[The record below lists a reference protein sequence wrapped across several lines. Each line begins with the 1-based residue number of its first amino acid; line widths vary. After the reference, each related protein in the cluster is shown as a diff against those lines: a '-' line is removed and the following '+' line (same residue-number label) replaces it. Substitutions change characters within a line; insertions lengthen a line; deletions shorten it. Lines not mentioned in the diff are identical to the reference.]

1 MNTIVKNNVH
11 SKMKW
16 KLVNA
21 GAEKNN
27 ENAAAKKSTS
37 TVVMKNRDSFRA
49 NTQKK
54 VVTYSP
60 DTVKTSLKDS
70 AKVRALSTTRNVAT
84 TTSQMKNIPRYLAAK
99 MAGVSCDSYG
109 NPSIN
114 SRDQQRDYENALSQ
128 IRGDHANLSYKES
141 YCYSQTGNS
150 YGYTDATTSC
160 STYALAT
167 ALSIKEGRQ
176 VTPDQIATDSATSG
190 HGTRWEYH
198 NAYSIA
204 ADEESTLFAIDAQL
218 ELGNPVLIH
227 TTGLTAK
234 GEASEHWATVI
245 GKKNG
250 EYTIIDPYYGDVRNL
265 SDMQIYKNSGS
276 IVGYVILSNEY

>member
-1 MNTIVKNNVH
+1 MNTIVENNVH

-21 GAEKNN
+21 GAEKND
-27 ENAAAKKSTS
+27 ESAAAKKSTS

-60 DTVKTSLKDS
+60 DTVKTSLKDA

-84 TTSQMKNIPRYLAAK
+84 TTTQMKNIPRYLAAK
-99 MAGVSCDSYG
+99 MAGVSCYSNG
-109 NPSIN
+109 TPIIN
-114 SRDQQRDYENALSQ
+114 SSDQQRDYQNAINQ

-167 ALSIKEGRQ
+167 ALSIKKRQQ
-176 VTPDQIATDSATSG
+176 VTPDQISTDSATSG
-190 HGTRWEYH
+190 HNTQWWAH
-198 NAYSIA
+198 DAYSIA

-218 ELGNPVLIH
+218 QLGNPVLIH
-227 TTGLTAK
+227 ATGLNAK
-234 GEASEHWATVI
+234 GKVSEHWATVI

-265 SDMQIYKNSGS
+265 SDMQIYKNNGS